1 MAAHESDVARHID
14 RLLVAQRDHTAFGP
28 LEQLAP
34 IGQRQFAPV
43 GRIAEPSPLGI
54 AIAAREQ
61 SSNRADAMERGTASL
76 VKRAAKP
83 GDDRAGRTAGASDRD
98 LAILQN
104 LIAGVPEAL
113 GVEPPTRRQRS
124 RIGLDIALLSLAGDR
139 KRDM

>member
-83 GDDRAGRTAGASDRD
+83 GDDRAGRTAGARDRRSEEHTSE
-98 LAILQN
+98 LQS
-104 LIAGVPEAL
+104 LM
-113 GVEPPTRRQRS
+113 
-124 RIGLDIALLSLAGDR
+124 RISYAVFCS
-139 KRDM
+139 KK

>member
-1 MAAHESDVARHID
+1 MRISTWSSDVCSSD
-14 RLLVAQRDHTAFGP
+14 L
-28 LEQLAP
+28 
-34 IGQRQFAPV
+34 
-43 GRIAEPSPLGI
+43 RIAEPSPLGI

-83 GDDRAGRTAGASDRD
+83 GDDRAGRPAGARDRD

-113 GVEPPTRRQRS
+113 GVEQPTRRQPRRLRLAHPHLS
-124 RIGLDIALLSLAGDR
+124 RAGSHHPHPNR
-139 KRDM
+139 PPQPPP

>member
-1 MAAHESDVARHID
+1 MAAHESDVACHID

-61 SSNRADAMERGTASL
+61 SSNRRSEAHTSELQSL
-76 VKRAAKP
+76 M
-83 GDDRAGRTAGASDRD
+83 
-98 LAILQN
+98 
-104 LIAGVPEAL
+104 
-113 GVEPPTRRQRS
+113 
-124 RIGLDIALLSLAGDR
+124 RISYAVFCLTKTTTTISYYN
-139 KRDM
+139 KNIKQ